1 MRSRPDFNEFM
12 QSFIYM
18 LFNGY
23 GKQRATKELGSAMLN
38 RWQTLNILSSE
49 TTVVTPEFY
58 GGAARRILELHLSE
72 ALERELIGEC
82 NKTSAYCYGLAGRK
96 MLDLLEAYP
105 SQVWQELYEKACDR
119 LFLLDNGKHESTQ
132 LMVLALVLLADVL
145 FALVRTG
152 RTDVAQLT
160 PLLADA

>member
-1 MRSRPDFNEFM
+1 MRA
-12 QSFIYM
+12 FIYM

-49 TTVVTPEFY
+49 TAVVTPEFY
-58 GGAARRILELHLSE
+58 GGAARRILELHLPE

-96 MLDLLEAYP
+96 MLD
-105 SQVWQELYEKACDR
+105 
-119 LFLLDNGKHESTQ
+119 
-132 LMVLALVLLADVL
+132 
-145 FALVRTG
+145 
-152 RTDVAQLT
+152 
-160 PLLADA
+160 